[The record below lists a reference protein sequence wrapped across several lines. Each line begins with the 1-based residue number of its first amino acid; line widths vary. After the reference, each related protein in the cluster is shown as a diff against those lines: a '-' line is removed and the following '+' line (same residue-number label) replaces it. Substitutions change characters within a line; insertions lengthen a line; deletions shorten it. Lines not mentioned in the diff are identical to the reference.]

1 MDPPRFPEPQFS
13 RSYVCVEAGV
23 GYMLVSQA
31 SRRRFFCPESGHC
44 VPTQFGGS
52 VSKCFEL
59 TSANQDLASRG
70 AAEDE
75 EEEQAFVSFE
85 GELFRY
91 CPSHPMGLK
100 TCRIPVLKLEAQ
112 WQDAALGELCGEV
125 RIRQHTCSKILYYYG
140 IRFQSKIVLQM
151 SSIIEPLAHRLVMS
165 IAWAWVCAPESVV
178 ATSL

>member
-13 RSYVCVEAGV
+13 RAYVSVEAGV

-59 TSANQDLASRG
+59 TRADQDPASRS

-75 EEEQAFVSFE
+75 EGEEQAFVSFE

-91 CPSHPMGLK
+91 FPSHPMGLK

-125 RIRQHTCSKILYYYG
+125 SRIRQRTCSKILYNYG
-140 IRFQSKIVLQM
+140 IRLQS
-151 SSIIEPLAHRLVMS
+151 
-165 IAWAWVCAPESVV
+165 
-178 ATSL
+178 